1 MLFVRLFFFLLPGMT
16 LSRQKDVLASV
27 CTVASA
33 VERLEAACSR
43 FKALGESS
51 AVGAPADT
59 ADLQCS
65 LARGRD
71 QLSALES
78 TLRALHSSRQ
88 VVAIAPTPA
97 ELQPPCVDV
106 TYSDGGR
113 RVSAA
118 GRDASGRS
126 GGATASEA
134 ALRLAIHRE
143 RAAAAAA
150 LARCEKE
157 PPRLTH
163 TRPRPSLPPCLSIAH
178 ARPPPSPCSALLSTS
193 TTAAA
198 LQCASA
204 LSVCLCLPA
213 SLS

>member
-1 MLFVRLFFFLLPGMT
+1 MT
-16 LSRQKDVLASV
+16 LSREKDVLASV

-51 AVGAPADT
+51 AVGALADT
-59 ADLQCS
+59 AALRCS

-88 VVAIAPTPA
+88 VVAVAPMPA

-106 TYSDGGR
+106 AYFDSG
-113 RVSAA
+113 
-118 GRDASGRS
+118 DASGRS

-134 ALRLAIHRE
+134 ALRLTIHRE

-157 PPRLTH
+157 PPRVTH
-163 TRPRPSLPPCLSIAH
+163 PTPLVPEPCPTSLPPALAH
-178 ARPPPSPCSALLSTS
+178 GPHCVPASPSPTPRLSLCSALLST
-193 TTAAA
+193 TTATA
-198 LQCASA
+198 LHSWPLC
-204 LSVCLCLPA
+204 SVCGSA
-213 SLS
+213 SLPL

>member
-1 MLFVRLFFFLLPGMT
+1 MT
-16 LSRQKDVLASV
+16 LSREKDVLASV

-88 VVAIAPTPA
+88 VVAVAPTPA

-113 RVSAA
+113 RLSAA
-118 GRDASGRS
+118 GGDASGRS

-143 RAAAAAA
+143 RAAAAVA
-150 LARCEKE
+150 LARCTPGSSV
-157 PPRLTH
+157 PPAIGLCQSAISALQFRDHETAVS
-163 TRPRPSLPPCLSIAH
+163 TLSAAIGLLCSGA
-178 ARPPPSPCSALLSTS
+178 PPPA
-193 TTAAA
+193 
-198 LQCASA
+198 
-204 LSVCLCLPA
+204 
-213 SLS
+213 

>member
-1 MLFVRLFFFLLPGMT
+1 MT
-16 LSRQKDVLASV
+16 LSREKDVLASV

-51 AVGAPADT
+51 AIGAPADT

-88 VVAIAPTPA
+88 VVAVAPTPA

-126 GGATASEA
+126 GG
-134 ALRLAIHRE
+134 
-143 RAAAAAA
+143 
-150 LARCEKE
+150 
-157 PPRLTH
+157 P
-163 TRPRPSLPPCLSIAH
+163 
-178 ARPPPSPCSALLSTS
+178 PPPSPQAYYN
-193 TTAAA
+193 AERAQEEA
-198 LQCASA
+198 YYNAERAQEEAYYNA
-204 LSVCLCLPA
+204 EKAQEEV
-213 SLS
+213 